1 MLGWLA
7 GWNWIIESRS
17 GTRDPGAIC
26 RELGSPSGIAF
37 RFFPTRGISGKA
49 HASSG
54 GASGCNRR
62 QRREK
67 RRDETRQDE
76 TRQDETRR
84 NAVGCSARL
93 GSLLHHCDTLDIG
106 SCDGPTGRSVHFALK
121 VLKPH
126 GPLNLIEPRVTTS
139 PVAVV
144 LLGSCLGVLAL
155 SGTLALWHTP
165 SCYSFML
172 FYSHSF
178 IISHALDMQ
187 RCQESDM
194 R

>member
-17 GTRDPGAIC
+17 GTHDPGAIC

-62 QRREK
+62 EK
-67 RRDETRQDE
+67 RRDETRP
-76 TRQDETRR
+76 DETRR

-106 SCDGPTGRSVHFALK
+106 SCDGEVGPLK

-144 LLGSCLGVLAL
+144 LWGSCLGVLAL

>member
-26 RELGSPSGIAF
+26 RELGSPSGITF

-76 TRQDETRR
+76 MQS
-84 NAVGCSARL
+84 AVPRAWDRSCITV
-93 GSLLHHCDTLDIG
+93 TL
-106 SCDGPTGRSVHFALK
+106 STLEVATGRSVHFALK

>member
-17 GTRDPGAIC
+17 GTHDPGAIC

-76 TRQDETRR
+76 TRR

-106 SCDGPTGRSVHFALK
+106 SCDGDVGPLK

-144 LLGSCLGVLAL
+144 LWGSCLGV
-155 SGTLALWHTP
+155 LALWHTP

>member
-1 MLGWLA
+1 MRPVVVLQDA
-7 GWNWIIESRS
+7 TADS
-17 GTRDPGAIC
+17 DA
-26 RELGSPSGIAF
+26 
-37 RFFPTRGISGKA
+37 
-49 HASSG
+49 
-54 GASGCNRR
+54 
-62 QRREK
+62 
-67 RRDETRQDE
+67 RRDETRRDK
-76 TRQDETRR
+76 TRQDEMQS
-84 NAVGCSARL
+84 AVPRAWDRSCITV
-93 GSLLHHCDTLDIG
+93 TL
-106 SCDGPTGRSVHFALK
+106 STLEVATGRS

-144 LLGSCLGVLAL
+144 LWGSCLGALAL
-155 SGTLALWHTP
+155 SGTLAH
-165 SCYSFML
+165 SCHSFML

>member
-37 RFFPTRGISGKA
+37 RFFSTRGISGKA

-67 RRDETRQDE
+67 RRDETRRDK
-76 TRQDETRR
+76 TRQDEMQS
-84 NAVGCSARL
+84 AVPRAWDRSCITV
-93 GSLLHHCDTLDIG
+93 TLSTE
-106 SCDGPTGRSVHFALK
+106 SCNGDVGPLK

-144 LLGSCLGVLAL
+144 LWGSCLGVLAL
-155 SGTLALWHTP
+155 SGTLAHT
-165 SCYSFML
+165 
-172 FYSHSF
+172 
-178 IISHALDMQ
+178 
-187 RCQESDM
+187 
-194 R
+194 